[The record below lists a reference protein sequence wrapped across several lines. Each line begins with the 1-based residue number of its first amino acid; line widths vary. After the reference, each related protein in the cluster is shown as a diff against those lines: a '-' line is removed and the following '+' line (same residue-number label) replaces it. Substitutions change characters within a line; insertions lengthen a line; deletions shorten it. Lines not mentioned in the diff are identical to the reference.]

1 MKLTTITICAIILLC
16 AISGIASAAENIA
29 LGKPYAWQDAPRY
42 AGCTDPADT
51 TQLTD
56 GKFSDGP
63 EIMWLQKSTVGWQ
76 DTMPV
81 VVTVDLGAVQPISGA
96 GYSTASD
103 SDNNVAWP
111 NAVFVL
117 TSDDEKSWRKAGD
130 LVRLARPD
138 GTLPPR
144 GHYLYN
150 SEGLQTKG
158 RFVRFVVVPKA
169 RYTFCDEVEVYL
181 GPDSLLAAEPKGEVV
196 TDLARLSRVVATNRG
211 IQNRLLEDAKTVHA
225 LLAACQLPDAKKAAL
240 RARLDALAK
249 AAVTLPD
256 ADPDTFTTVFPINS
270 VHAGILA
277 VNSAVLR
284 SGGLPVLSAAK
295 VDRYDYITPLV
306 PSAPD
311 KPSISI
317 DMLRSEFR
325 ADAIALTNASDTPMT
340 VRIQAKG
347 LPGGTC
353 PRWLTVS
360 AIPWTDTTGGV
371 PVATALPKAAVQN
384 GACVV
389 TLPAGLQT
397 KVWLGVDSASIV
409 PGRYQGK
416 LLIDG
421 GGKSIR
427 VPFSLRVSKVRMNR
441 PRLSLG
447 VWDYSL
453 DGRFG
458 KNTNAAI
465 KMMTSH
471 FVDSPWSTNSA
482 IPWPKETDFD
492 ASGRLVKAQDF
503 TNLDRWVMTW
513 PDARRYLVFCN
524 VQNWYAFAGA
534 KMGTPEFDARVG
546 SWAKALAG
554 HMRALKLKPQQLGL
568 LLVDEPSTDEQ
579 DVQIVA
585 WAKAINAAAP
595 EITLFQDPTWA
606 HPEKTANQQA
616 ITLADIVC
624 PEIPGYKRGGA
635 EVAQYYENL
644 RETGH
649 QMWFY
654 QCSGPTKLLDP
665 YRYHRLEAWH
675 AFANGM
681 VGEGFWS
688 FFDTGGAA
696 SCWNEY
702 TAPGDCYSQVFIDPK
717 GFTTGIQWE
726 AVREGIEDYETLEM
740 LRDAAYASRDAGF
753 RASALELLKT
763 APTAVIGNYSDNYR
777 WNIPTDRSAADVYR
791 SVALRFLDKTG
802 Q

>member
-1 MKLTTITICAIILLC
+1 MRRVTVVLALLAIVF
-16 AISGIASAAENIA
+16 ASATACASAENIA
-29 LGKPYAWQDAPRY
+29 MGKTYTWEAAPRY
-42 AGCTDPADT
+42 AGCTDDADT

-81 VVTVDLGAVQPISGA
+81 VVTVDLGTIQPISGA

-117 TSDDEKSWRKAGD
+117 TSDDQKSWRKAGD

-144 GHYLYN
+144 GHYLYK
-150 SEGLQTKG
+150 SESLQTKG
-158 RFVRFVVVPKA
+158 RYVRFVIVPKA

-181 GPDSLLAAEPKGEVV
+181 GPESLVAAEPKGELV
-196 TDLARLSRVVATNRG
+196 TDLARLSRTIATNRG
-211 IQNRLLEDAKTVHA
+211 IQNRLLADGNVVRA
-225 LLAACQLPDAKKAAL
+225 LLAASRLPDAKKTAL
-240 RARLDALAK
+240 SARLDALAK

-256 ADPDTFTTVFPINS
+256 AYPDTFTTVFPINN

-277 VNSAVLR
+277 VNSAILR
-284 SGGLPVLSAAK
+284 SRGLPAIYAAK
-295 VDRYDYITPLV
+295 VDRYDYITPFV
-306 PSAPD
+306 PSSARVPTLA
-311 KPSISI
+311 I
-317 DMLRSEFR
+317 DMLKGEIR
-325 ADAIALTNASDTPMT
+325 ADAIALTNASDKQMT
-340 VRIQAKG
+340 VKIQAKG
-347 LPGGTC
+347 LPGGAC
-353 PRWLTVS
+353 PKWLTVS

-371 PVATALPKAAVQN
+371 PVATALPKATVQS
-384 GACVV
+384 GTYVV

-397 KVWLGVDSASIV
+397 KLWLSVDSASIA
-409 PGRYQGK
+409 PGKYQGK

-421 GGKSIR
+421 GGKSLR
-427 VPFSLRVSKVRMNR
+427 VPFSLKVSKVRMNR

-447 VWDYSL
+447 MWDYSL

-458 KNTNAAI
+458 KNTDAAV

-471 FVDSPWSTNSA
+471 FVDSPWATNGA
-482 IPWPKETDFD
+482 IPWPKEADFD
-492 ASGRLVKAQDF
+492 AGGNLVSPLDF
-503 TNLDRWVMTW
+503 TNLDKWVAMW
-513 PDARRYLVFCN
+513 PGARRYLVFCN
-524 VQNWYAFAGA
+524 VQGWYAFAGA
-534 KMGTPEFDARVG
+534 KMSTPEFDARVG
-546 SWAKALAG
+546 AWAKALSE
-554 HMRALKLKPQQLGL
+554 HMRSLKLKPQQLGL

-585 WAKAINAAAP
+585 WAKAIKAAAP

-606 HPEKTANQQA
+606 RSDQTANQQA
-616 ITLADIVC
+616 ITLADIIC

-635 EVAQYYENL
+635 EVAKYYEDL
-644 RETGH
+644 RQAGH

-654 QCSGPTKLLDP
+654 QCNGPVKLFDP
-665 YRYHRLEAWH
+665 YRYQRLQAWH

-688 FFDTGGAA
+688 FFDTGGAQ

-702 TAPGDCYSQVFIDPK
+702 VAPGNCYAPVFVDPK
-717 GFTTGIQWE
+717 GFTTAIHWE
-726 AVREGIEDYETLEM
+726 AVREGIEDYETLAM
-740 LRDAAYASRDAGF
+740 LRDAAGRTKDREFKAEAV
-753 RASALELLKT
+753 ELLRA
-763 APTAVIGNYSDNYR
+763 APTAVIGDYSDNYM
-777 WNIPTDRSAADVYR
+777 WNIPADRSAADVYR
-791 SVALRFLDKTG
+791 SVALLLLEKLSK
-802 Q
+802 